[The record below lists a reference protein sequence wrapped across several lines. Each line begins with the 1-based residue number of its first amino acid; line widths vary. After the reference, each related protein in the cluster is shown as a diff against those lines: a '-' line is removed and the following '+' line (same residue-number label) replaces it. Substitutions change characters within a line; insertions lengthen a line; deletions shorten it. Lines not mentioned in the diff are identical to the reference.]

1 MRAMIYCHVGITGAE
16 DYATRRGP
24 HRPAHLERIAGLRAK
39 GFVVGGGPAPDG
51 KTGDLFY
58 RAPDL
63 ETVARLVE
71 EDPYW
76 KGGVW
81 TGYKPEAF
89 SQFLEPWRQVE
100 VMTDGTR
107 VVTLVEGV
115 APDVEMASFALIEAR
130 GAGRMAFGGFFPG
143 GRTLAL
149 MNTPDPAQAL
159 APLIESG
166 LWTPGTLTG
175 RTFIHVL

>member
-1 MRAMIYCHVGITGAE
+1 MSAMIYCHVGITAAE
-16 DYATRRGP
+16 DYATRRGA
-24 HRPAHLERIAGLRAK
+24 HRPAHLERIAGLRAQ

-51 KTGDLFY
+51 KTADLFY

-63 ETVARLVE
+63 ETVVRLVE

-107 VVTLVEGV
+107 LVTLVEGL

-143 GRTLAL
+143 GETLAL
-149 MNTPDPAQAL
+149 MRGDDAEKAL
-159 APLIESG
+159 EDLRASG
-166 LWTPGTLTG
+166 LWQDGTLLA
-175 RTFIHVL
+175 RPLLHVL